1 MRSANTTS
9 LFFLIFFSSLHT
21 VMMVNSNTD
30 EPVLKYIK
38 LPAFSKTEVDL
49 IETLGKRKETL
60 GLQWRE
66 FSRKIKVIEDREKEL
81 KTQRLMLEDSM
92 NTIHQKSEHIA
103 TVDIL
108 SVHDTYE
115 ISPDFKY
122 DIVVAMTEKSP
133 KYHFPKDWRTN
144 PSSRHVPQ
152 CLQGA
157 VKSWGSEVTWERISD
172 VHTKGKIRCL
182 KCAPEESGLSRSQG
196 FLQSS
201 PLDDRFRYTRMDID
215 DSIYHAH
222 CCGLLLQP
230 SDHERRFGRHCWF
243 DIERIMFARI
253 GMTRLQPCRNC
264 HRRRCSPTIPP
275 PQAPELQEPQPHAAA
290 PQEGQLHSSICMP
303 VSPSY

>member
-1 MRSANTTS
+1 
-9 LFFLIFFSSLHT
+9 
-21 VMMVNSNTD
+21 MMANSNTD

-103 TVDIL
+103 TVDIW

-115 ISPDFKY
+115 ISPDFKF
-122 DIVVAMTEKSP
+122 DTVVAMTEKSP

-172 VHTKGKIRCL
+172 VHCL
-182 KCAPEESGLSRSQG
+182 K
-196 FLQSS
+196 
-201 PLDDRFRYTRMDID
+201 T
-215 DSIYHAH
+215 
-222 CCGLLLQP
+222 
-230 SDHERRFGRHCWF
+230 
-243 DIERIMFARI
+243 
-253 GMTRLQPCRNC
+253 T
-264 HRRRCSPTIPP
+264 
-275 PQAPELQEPQPHAAA
+275 
-290 PQEGQLHSSICMP
+290 
-303 VSPSY
+303 V